1 MINPNSSCSTW
12 SPRVLSIM
20 RIVIG
25 LLFLQHGS
33 QKLFGI
39 PGSGQQPPN
48 FSWLSLIGVAGVLE
62 FFGGLLILVGLF
74 TRPVA
79 FILSGQ
85 MAVAYFM
92 AHAPR
97 AILPIANGGELA
109 VTYCFVFLY
118 LSVAGGGSWS
128 VDHCLLGRDRGTN
141 PEPVTVTEAP
151 P

>member
-1 MINPNSSCSTW
+1 
-12 SPRVLSIM
+12 M

-48 FSWLSLIGVAGVLE
+48 FSWLSLMGAAGVLE

-92 AHAPR
+92 AHAKQGF
-97 AILPIANGGELA
+97 LPIMNRGELA
-109 VTYCFVFLY
+109 VLYCFVFLY
-118 LSVAGGGSWS
+118 LSVAGGGVWS
-128 VDHCLLGRDRGTN
+128 IDHCVLGREPGTN
-141 PEPVTVTEAP
+141 PESVPVTEP
-151 P
+151 PP

>member
-1 MINPNSSCSTW
+1 
-12 SPRVLSIM
+12 M

-39 PGSGQQPPN
+39 PGSGQQTAT
-48 FSWLSLIGVAGVLE
+48 FSLLSLMGVAGLLE

-92 AHAPR
+92 AHAKQGF
-97 AILPIANGGELA
+97 LPIMNRGELA
-109 VTYCFVFLY
+109 VLYCFVFLY

-128 VDHCLLGRDRGTN
+128 IDHCLLRREPGTN
-141 PEPVTVTEAP
+141 PEPGTTNDP
-151 P
+151 RRGS

>member
-1 MINPNSSCSTW
+1 MINPKPSCSTW

-48 FSWLSLIGVAGVLE
+48 FSWLSLMGVAGVLE

-92 AHAPR
+92 AHAKQGSP
-97 AILPIANGGELA
+97 LSPMLNGGEPA
-109 VTYCFVFLY
+109 VLYCFVFLF
-118 LSVAGGGSWS
+118 LAAAGAGPWS
-128 VDHCLLGRDRGTN
+128 VDAARRR
-141 PEPVTVTEAP
+141 
-151 P
+151 

>member
-1 MINPNSSCSTW
+1 
-12 SPRVLSIM
+12 M

-48 FSWLSLIGVAGVLE
+48 FSWLSLMGVAGVLE
-62 FFGGLLILVGLF
+62 FFGGLLMVLGLF

-85 MAVAYFM
+85 MAVAYFIG
-92 AHAPR
+92 H
-97 AILPIANGGELA
+97 LPKSFWPLENEGEPAVLFCFIFLLIATHG
-109 VTYCFVFLY
+109 
-118 LSVAGGGSWS
+118 AGIWS
-128 VDHCLLGRDRGTN
+128 VDTARGR
-141 PEPVTVTEAP
+141 
-151 P
+151 

>member
-1 MINPNSSCSTW
+1 
-12 SPRVLSIM
+12 M

-39 PGSGQQPPN
+39 PGSGQPAPN
-48 FSWLSLIGVAGVLE
+48 FSWLSLMGAAGVLE

-92 AHAPR
+92 AHAKQGF
-97 AILPIANGGELA
+97 LPIMNRGELA
-109 VTYCFVFLY
+109 VLYCFAFLY
-118 LSVAGGGSWS
+118 LSVAGGGVWS
-128 VDHCLLGRDRGTN
+128 IDHCVLGRQPGSNPSN
-141 PEPVTVTEAP
+141 PEPVPVTEP
-151 P
+151 PP